1 MISNALSAPR
11 GFEGV
16 MLGATLQ
23 DLIQMECL
31 TLATRSVKVSAH
43 DKEGVIYFAGG
54 QVVHA
59 QVGSAQGEDAV
70 FEMLQWKNGNF
81 SIQDGMRPAEET
93 ITRHWQG
100 LLLEAASRSDEST
113 VNSIVDGNQAGEV
126 IQLDKAQFMQRD
138 PVLEV
143 LADPEVIAGVQFS
156 EDGSLLEAK
165 SDDAEN
171 LQAAF
176 AFNIELLRLIGQSL
190 GAENLREVD
199 LHGRQNKGICI
210 LNEKSAACFVTTTRA
225 NFAQITKKLV

>member
-1 MISNALSAPR
+1 MISNAMTAPR

-31 TLATRSVKVSAH
+31 TLATRSVKVETH
-43 DKEGVIYFAGG
+43 DKMGVIYFAGG

-59 QVGSAQGEDAV
+59 QVGSVQGEEA
-70 FEMLQWKNGNF
+70 FYEMLRWKNGNF
-81 SIQDGMRPAEET
+81 TIQDGVRPTEET

-100 LLLEAASRSDEST
+100 LLLESASRNDEST
-113 VNSIVDGNQAGEV
+113 VTGIPDLQVGGEV
-126 IQLDKAQFMQRD
+126 IQLDKAQFMHRD

-171 LQAAF
+171 MQAAF

-190 GAENLREVD
+190 GAENLKEVD
-199 LHGRQNKGICI
+199 LHGRQNKGICVI
-210 LNEKSAACFVTTTRA
+210 NEKSVACFVTTPKA
-225 NFAQITKKLV
+225 NFTQITKKLL

>member
-1 MISNALSAPR
+1 
-11 GFEGV
+11 

-31 TLATRSVKVSAH
+31 TLATRSVKVETH
-43 DKEGVIYFAGG
+43 DKVGVIYFAGG

-59 QVGSAQGEDAV
+59 QVGSVQGEEA
-70 FEMLQWKNGNF
+70 FYEMLRWKNGNF
-81 SIQDGMRPAEET
+81 TIQDGVRPTEET

-100 LLLEAASRSDEST
+100 LLLESASRNDEST
-113 VNSIVDGNQAGEV
+113 VAGIPDLQVGGEV

-138 PVLEV
+138 PVIEV

-171 LQAAF
+171 MQAAF

-190 GAENLREVD
+190 GAENLKEVD
-199 LHGRQNKGICI
+199 LHGRQNKGICVI
-210 LNEKSAACFVTTTRA
+210 NEKSVACFVTTPKA
-225 NFAQITKKLV
+225 NFTQITKKLV

>member
-1 MISNALSAPR
+1 MISNAMTAPR

-31 TLATRSVKVSAH
+31 TLATRSVRVETR
-43 DKEGVIYFAGG
+43 DKMGVIYFAGG

-59 QVGSAQGEDAV
+59 QVGGVQGEEAV
-70 FEMLQWKNGNF
+70 FEMLQWRNGNF
-81 SIQDGMRPAEET
+81 SIQDGVRPTEET

-100 LLLEAASRSDEST
+100 LLLEAAQRSDETSMA
-113 VNSIVDGNQAGEV
+113 SGAEGIQGAEV

-199 LHGRQNKGICI
+199 LHGRQNKGICVI
-210 LNEKSAACFVTTTRA
+210 NEKSVACFVTTPKV
-225 NFAQITKKLV
+225 NFTQITKKLV

>member
-1 MISNALSAPR
+1 MISNAMTAPR

-31 TLATRSVKVSAH
+31 TLATRSVKVETH
-43 DKEGVIYFAGG
+43 DQVGIIYFAGG

-59 QVGSAQGEDAV
+59 QVGSVSGEEA
-70 FEMLQWKNGNF
+70 FYEMLRWKNGNF
-81 SIQDGMRPAEET
+81 TIQDGVRPTEET

-100 LLLEAASRSDEST
+100 LLLESASRNDET
-113 VNSIVDGNQAGEV
+113 NVADLQVGGEV

-190 GAENLREVD
+190 GAENLKEVD
-199 LHGRQNKGICI
+199 MHGRQNKGICVF
-210 LNEKSAACFVTTTRA
+210 NEKSVACLVTTPKA
-225 NFAQITKKLV
+225 NFTQITKKLL

>member
-1 MISNALSAPR
+1 MISNAMTAPR

-31 TLATRSVKVSAH
+31 TLATRSVKVETH
-43 DKEGVIYFAGG
+43 DKMGVIYFAGG

-59 QVGSAQGEDAV
+59 QVGSVQGEEA
-70 FEMLQWKNGNF
+70 FYEMLQWRDGNF
-81 SIQDGMRPAEET
+81 TIQDGVRPTEET

-100 LLLEAASRSDEST
+100 LLLESASRNDEST
-113 VNSIVDGNQAGEV
+113 VTGAPDLQVGGEV

-171 LQAAF
+171 MQAAF

-199 LHGRQNKGICI
+199 LHGRQNKGICV
-210 LNEKSAACFVTTTRA
+210 LNEKSVACFVTTPKA
-225 NFAQITKKLV
+225 NFTQITKKLV

>member
-1 MISNALSAPR
+1 MTAPR

-31 TLATRSVKVSAH
+31 TLATRSVKVETH
-43 DKEGVIYFAGG
+43 DQVGVIYFAGG

-59 QVGSAQGEDAV
+59 QVGSVQGEEA
-70 FEMLQWKNGNF
+70 FYEMLQWRNGNF
-81 SIQDGMRPAEET
+81 TTQDGVRPTEET

-100 LLLEAASRSDEST
+100 LLLESASRNDEST
-113 VNSIVDGNQAGEV
+113 VTGAPDLQVGGEV

-165 SDDAEN
+165 SDDPEN
-171 LQAAF
+171 MQAAF

-190 GAENLREVD
+190 GAVNLREVD
-199 LHGRQNKGICI
+199 LHGRQNKGICV
-210 LNEKSAACFVTTTRA
+210 LNEKSVACFVTTPKV
-225 NFAQITKKLV
+225 NFTQITKKLV